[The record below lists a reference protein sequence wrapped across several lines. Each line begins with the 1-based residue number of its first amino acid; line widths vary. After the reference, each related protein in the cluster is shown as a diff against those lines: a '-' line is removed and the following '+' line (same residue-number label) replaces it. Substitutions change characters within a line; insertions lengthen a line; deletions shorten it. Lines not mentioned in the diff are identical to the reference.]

1 MFTNMTI
8 KELYKAFIKTLQQI
22 YESNE
27 ATAIANITFEEY
39 TSLKKNE
46 IITKG
51 ETEVSEIIKEKLN
64 TALERLLQNEPL
76 QYILENAWFYNLQF
90 TVNKNV
96 LIPRPETE
104 ELVLEAINFIR
115 QNNSKTMIDIGT
127 GSGCISIAI
136 KKNAPTV
143 KVTAVDVSIDAINIA
158 KQNALQNY
166 TDIEFIEINFLEENN
181 YEKLMQYDV
190 IISNPPYIPNKEILD
205 KNVVQFEPHLALFVP
220 QNDPLIFYK
229 KILSF
234 ADKHL
239 TAKGKIFL
247 EVHENFAKE
256 TAAIFTNKNYE
267 VQVKLDMQGK
277 ERMLLI
283 CRCQIP

>member
-1 MFTNMTI
+1 MTI

>member
-22 YESNE
+22 YDSNE